1 MVFLSLQNFL
11 LEDVGALQ
19 WKLQPPLEGEE
30 KDEVDMKEML
40 SEIASFAQRIE
51 DLAIEVNL
59 KNYTSFFGFS
69 LICSFSLNRG
79 YLDVADTYS
88 TKDFPRSCPVSK
100 FL

>member
-51 DLAIEVNL
+51 DLAIEVIL
-59 KNYTSFFGFS
+59 KNYTIVFWFLLDLFIFTELFRCSGYVYYEGFPS
-69 LICSFSLNRG
+69 
-79 YLDVADTYS
+79 
-88 TKDFPRSCPVSK
+88 
-100 FL
+100 

>member
-59 KNYTSFFGFS
+59 ENYTSFFWFLLDLFIFTES
-69 LICSFSLNRG
+69 RLFRCSG
-79 YLDVADTYS
+79 YV
-88 TKDFPRSCPVSK
+88 
-100 FL
+100 

>member
-59 KNYTSFFGFS
+59 KNYTSFFGFLLDLFIFTES
-69 LICSFSLNRG
+69 RLFRCSG
-79 YLDVADTYS
+79 YV
-88 TKDFPRSCPVSK
+88 
-100 FL
+100 

>member
-19 WKLQPPLEGEE
+19 WVLQSPLEGEE

-51 DLAIEVNL
+51 DLAIEVIL
-59 KNYTSFFGFS
+59 KNYTIVFCFLLDLFIFTESRLFRCSGYVYYEGFPS
-69 LICSFSLNRG
+69 
-79 YLDVADTYS
+79 
-88 TKDFPRSCPVSK
+88 
-100 FL
+100 

>member
-59 KNYTSFFGFS
+59 KNYTSFLWFLLDPFIFTES
-69 LICSFSLNRG
+69 RLFRCSG
-79 YLDVADTYS
+79 YV
-88 TKDFPRSCPVSK
+88 
-100 FL
+100 

>member
-59 KNYTSFFGFS
+59 KNYTSCFWFLLDLFIFTES
-69 LICSFSLNRG
+69 RLFRCSG
-79 YLDVADTYS
+79 YV
-88 TKDFPRSCPVSK
+88 
-100 FL
+100 

>member
-1 MVFLSLQNFL
+1 MVFRSLQNFL

-59 KNYTSFFGFS
+59 KNYTSFFWFLLDLFIFTESRLFRCSGYVFYEGFPS
-69 LICSFSLNRG
+69 
-79 YLDVADTYS
+79 
-88 TKDFPRSCPVSK
+88 
-100 FL
+100 

>member
-1 MVFLSLQNFL
+1 MVFPSLQNFL

-51 DLAIEVNL
+51 DLAIEVIL
-59 KNYTSFFGFS
+59 KNYTSFFWFLLDLFIFTES
-69 LICSFSLNRG
+69 RLFRCSG
-79 YLDVADTYS
+79 YV
-88 TKDFPRSCPVSK
+88 
-100 FL
+100 

>member
-51 DLAIEVNL
+51 DLAIEVIL
-59 KNYTSFFGFS
+59 KNYTSFFFWFLLDLFS
-69 LICSFSLNRG
+69 FTESRLFGYRG
-79 YLDVADTYS
+79 YV
-88 TKDFPRSCPVSK
+88 
-100 FL
+100 

>member
-1 MVFLSLQNFL
+1 MVFPSLQNFL

-51 DLAIEVNL
+51 DLAIEVIL
-59 KNYTSFFGFS
+59 KNYANFFLLLFLLDLFIFTES
-69 LICSFSLNRG
+69 RLFRCSG
-79 YLDVADTYS
+79 YV
-88 TKDFPRSCPVSK
+88 
-100 FL
+100 